1 LFLLFGF
8 LIMTVGNWELTENSN
23 WVGMENLG
31 SVDYNAE
38 WLAEASISHGGSA
51 CIKRRKA
58 HRRWE

>member
-1 LFLLFGF
+1 M
-8 LIMTVGNWELTENSN
+8 IVGNWELTENSN